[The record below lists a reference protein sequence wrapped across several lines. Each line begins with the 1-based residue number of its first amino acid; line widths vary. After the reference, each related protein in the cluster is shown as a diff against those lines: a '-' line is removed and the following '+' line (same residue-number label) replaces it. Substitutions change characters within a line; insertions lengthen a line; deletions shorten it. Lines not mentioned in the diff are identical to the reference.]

1 MNPALMQREV
11 MKSLGMRLGLPVAGA
26 WLVAGFLNHWWS
38 YAGAGA
44 ATAAAAGLSFWAWQR
59 IEKARKVSD
68 ILQSVQATDKEGRK
82 AALDK
87 LDANF
92 KKDDTASTFARAQ
105 LLMQDDPDAAMA
117 ALESID
123 LTKVMPAEADQA
135 RFQRALIH
143 LTRGEI
149 DRARTLVDLIDL
161 TRQEDAKARAMMGAV
176 IAEAWARTGQ
186 AKRGI
191 EILDKYNADDQAHA
205 ELRPQLWRARAFA
218 AAATSDMK
226 QVRHALRKLSSE
238 NPQYLGIFLQKK
250 VHPLLAQEAK
260 IMLMQSGTVQRP
272 KPQYRYR

>member
-1 MNPALMQREV
+1 MMQSEV
-11 MKSLGMRLGLPVAGA
+11 MKSLAMRLGLPVAGG
-26 WLVAGFLNHWWS
+26 WIVAAFLNHWWS

-44 ATAAAAGLSFWAWQR
+44 LTAAAGGLCFWAWQR
-59 IEKARKVSD
+59 IEKARKVTD
-68 ILQSVQATDKEGRK
+68 ILQSVQASDKEGRK

-92 KKDDTASTFARAQ
+92 KKDDTAASFARAQ
-105 LLMQDDPDAAMA
+105 LLMQDDPDAALA
-117 ALESID
+117 ALEAID
-123 LTKVMPAEADQA
+123 LSKVMPAEADQA

-143 LTRGEI
+143 LTRGEV

-176 IAEAWARTGQ
+176 VAEAWARTGQ
-186 AKRGI
+186 AKRGM
-191 EILDKYNADDQAHA
+191 EILDKYKADDQAYA

-226 QVRHALRKLSSE
+226 QVRHALRQLSAE